1 MDIGPE
7 EIRSR
12 KFKTRWVSGYDM
24 DEVEAFL
31 HATASALET
40 LVQENETMR
49 GKLAKMNEEMSDVGR
64 RRKLLEDALVSAQR
78 VIHDMKAN
86 AMKEAENVLKEA
98 ENQADRWISDAN
110 NQVAEIKREL
120 REITL
125 LRKDYEAKFR
135 FLLESHQEQLE
146 IMRNQDND
154 NKEKPA
160 PDPGRSPARTGSRGT
175 FNLQEQTRAEG

>member
-7 EIRSR
+7 EIRSQ
-12 KFKTRWVSGYDM
+12 KFKSRWVSGYDM

-31 HATASALET
+31 NTAANAFET
-40 LVQENETMR
+40 LVRENESLR
-49 GKLAKMNEEMSDVGR
+49 GKLAEMDGELTDVGR

-110 NQVAEIKREL
+110 SQVSEIKREL
-120 REITL
+120 RELTV
-125 LRKDYEAKFR
+125 LRKDYEVKFR

-146 IMRNQDND
+146 AMRSTENENGQKSTLDL
-154 NKEKPA
+154 A
-160 PDPGRSPARTGSRGT
+160 P
-175 FNLQEQTRAEG
+175 

>member
-1 MDIGPE
+1 MNINPD
-7 EIRSR
+7 EIRSQ

-31 HATASALET
+31 NATAAALES
-40 LVQENETMR
+40 LVKDNETLR
-49 GKLAKMNEEMSDVGR
+49 GQVAKMDHELSDVGR

-120 REITL
+120 RELTS
-125 LRKDYEAKFR
+125 LRNDYEVKFR
-135 FLLESHQEQLE
+135 ILLESHQEQLDTMLSMKKE
-146 IMRNQDND
+146 SSVNQSL
-154 NKEKPA
+154 
-160 PDPGRSPARTGSRGT
+160 DPGP
-175 FNLQEQTRAEG
+175 QTQSGRVP

>member
-1 MDIGPE
+1 MDISPD
-7 EIRSR
+7 EIRNR

-31 HATASALET
+31 ESTAGALET
-40 LVQENETMR
+40 LAGENESLR
-49 GKLAKMNEEMSDVGR
+49 GKLAEMDDELSDVGR

-120 REITL
+120 KELTS
-125 LRKDYEAKFR
+125 LRKDYEVKFR
-135 FLLESHQEQLE
+135 FLLESHREQLDAIRSHE
-146 IMRNQDND
+146 NAGG
-154 NKEKPA
+154 ETAA
-160 PDPGRSPARTGSRGT
+160 PDPGRRPERTGSRGT
-175 FNLQEQTRAEG
+175 FDLQEQTRPEE

>member
-1 MDIGPE
+1 MDINPD
-7 EIRSR
+7 EIRSQ

-31 HATASALET
+31 NSTAAALEI
-40 LVQENETMR
+40 LVRDNETLR
-49 GKLAKMNEEMSDVGR
+49 GQVAKMDHELSDVGR

-110 NQVAEIKREL
+110 NQVTEIKREL
-120 REITL
+120 RELTS
-125 LRKDYEAKFR
+125 LRKDYEVKFR
-135 FLLESHQEQLE
+135 ILLESHQEQLDTMLSMKKE
-146 IMRNQDND
+146 SGENQTL
-154 NKEKPA
+154 E
-160 PDPGRSPARTGSRGT
+160 PGPQSQSGRVP
-175 FNLQEQTRAEG
+175 

>member
-1 MDIGPE
+1 MDTSPE
-7 EIRSR
+7 EIRNR

-24 DEVEAFL
+24 DEVETFL
-31 HATASALET
+31 ESTAGALEK
-40 LVQENETMR
+40 LAVENETLR
-49 GKLAKMNEEMSDVGR
+49 GRLAEMDDELSDVGR

-120 REITL
+120 KELTS

-135 FLLESHQEQLE
+135 FLLESHQEQLDA
-146 IMRNQDND
+146 MRSHEND
-154 NKEKPA
+154 GGVTSA
-160 PDPGRSPARTGSRGT
+160 PDPARRPERTGSRGT
-175 FNLQEQTRAEG
+175 FDLQEQTRPEG